1 LGRYWARRARRPE
14 ALVDPGY
21 QNFYVYSA
29 VSPKSGAAFSLF
41 LPWVNTEAMNVYLEH
56 LAAAYPDKK
65 ILMIWDGAGWHG
77 SNGLRVPATIRCEP
91 LPPYSTELNPV
102 ERLWQWL
109 RRHVTRNRVFDSEE
123 ALMDSLQTTLR
134 GLDSGFFT
142 SLCAC
147 GYL

>member
-1 LGRYWARRARRPE
+1 MGRYWARRAKRPE
-14 ALVDPGY
+14 APVDPGY

-29 VSPKSGAAFSLF
+29 VSPKSGDAFSLF
-41 LPWVNTEAMNVYLEH
+41 LPWVNTDAMNVYLEH
-56 LAAAYPDKK
+56 LAAAHPDKK

-77 SNGLRVPATIRCEP
+77 SKCLRIPATIRCEP
-91 LPPYSTELNPV
+91 LPPYSPELNPV

-123 ALMDSLQTTLR
+123 ALMDSLAATLR
-134 GLDSGFFT
+134 GLDSGFLT